1 MMSKEREGV
10 KEIMRKEL
18 IFMVFC
24 FVFKKRGT
32 TGEKTV

>member
-10 KEIMRKEL
+10 KETMRKEL

-24 FVFKKRGT
+24 FVFEKRGT